1 MLRGLSHAYTESSQR
16 NRILMQIN
24 QPKPLPDGDSI
35 ALMQQRDLAEV
46 HKLECASQQ
55 EPWSLQHFADE
66 LDNPVASVD
75 FYWHHDQLVG
85 FLCSWL
91 IAGELQIQNLATL
104 PAMRRHG
111 VAARLLDHVIA
122 RSQISGLISVWLE
135 VRVSNIPAIALY
147 ERFGFSACGKR
158 TAYYPDG
165 EDALVMTYDE
175 KS

>member
-35 ALMQQRDLAEV
+35 ALMQQSDLAEV

-158 TAYYPDG
+158 SAYYPDG

>member
-1 MLRGLSHAYTESSQR
+1 
-16 NRILMQIN
+16 MQ
-24 QPKPLPDGDSI
+24 PG
-35 ALMQQRDLAEV
+35 DLAEV
-46 HKLECASQQ
+46 YELECASQQ

-75 FYWHHDQLVG
+75 LYWHRDQLAG

-104 PAMRRHG
+104 PAMRRYG

-122 RSQISGLISVWLE
+122 RSRLSGLTSVCLE
-135 VRVSNIPAIALY
+135 VRTSNVPAISLY

-158 TAYYPDG
+158 SAYYPDG
-165 EDALVMTYDE
+165 EDALIMTLTPLGVRRE
-175 KS
+175 EL

>member
-1 MLRGLSHAYTESSQR
+1 MLRGLSHAYTGSSQR

-35 ALMQQRDLAEV
+35 ALMQQGDLAEV
-46 HKLECASQQ
+46 HKLECVSQQ

-75 FYWHHDQLVG
+75 LYWHHDQLVG

-122 RSQISGLISVWLE
+122 RSQLSGLTSVWLE
-135 VRVSNIPAIALY
+135 VRVSNIPAITLY
-147 ERFGFSACGKR
+147 ERFGFSAFGKR
-158 TAYYPDG
+158 SAYYPDG
-165 EDALVMTYDE
+165 EDALVMTYNE
-175 KS
+175 KL